1 MGRIHDCFAV
11 ALAEQGWALRKSAV
25 GLFQVVD
32 QTGTA
37 VARITDDRERAMAT
51 GGLGLLGLDHPLV
64 ASQLAKWRSTPPK
77 RLSSSER
84 QTGGWSTV
92 LRWWL
97 FEGRSGARNHESLL
111 TFTQFPGAR
120 LRPPGHPSTYDTSVT
135 ASVPFSNAAP
145 YATQRCHISS
155 QDRLAPDKPWQVH
168 AIQELRCL
176 WSIASRPQEKQDCIH
191 EAPRC
196 RKLLCF

>member
-1 MGRIHDCFAV
+1 MGRIHDFFAV

-37 VARITDDRERAMAT
+37 VARFMDDSEWAMAAD
-51 GGLGLLGLDHPLV
+51 GLGLLWLDPPLV
-64 ASQLAKWRSTPPK
+64 ASQLAKWRSTPPE

-97 FEGRSGARNHESLL
+97 FEGRSGARNHDSLL
-111 TFTQFPGAR
+111 KYRQFPGAR
-120 LRPPGHPSTYDTSVT
+120 L
-135 ASVPFSNAAP
+135 
-145 YATQRCHISS
+145 
-155 QDRLAPDKPWQVH
+155 
-168 AIQELRCL
+168 
-176 WSIASRPQEKQDCIH
+176 
-191 EAPRC
+191 
-196 RKLLCF
+196 

>member
-1 MGRIHDCFAV
+1 MGRIHHFFAV
-11 ALAEQGWALRKSAV
+11 ALAEQGWALRKAAV

-51 GGLGLLGLDHPLV
+51 DGLGLLGLDHPLV
-64 ASQLAKWRSTPPK
+64 ASQLAKWRSTPPE

-84 QTGGWSTV
+84 QTGGWSAV

-97 FEGRSGARNHESLL
+97 FEGWSGARTHDSLL
-111 TFTQFPGAR
+111 THTQFPGAC
-120 LRPPGHPSTYDTSVT
+120 LRPPDHPSTNDTSVT

-145 YATQRCHISS
+145 YATQRCHISG
-155 QDRLAPDKPWQVH
+155 QDRLAPDKPRQVQ
-168 AIQELRCL
+168 AIQ
-176 WSIASRPQEKQDCIH
+176 
-191 EAPRC
+191 
-196 RKLLCF
+196 